1 MRLYSKKSGKLL
13 LVLLIVIVSLKSSFT
28 QSFSPNSSFV
38 SYWQIQ
44 ADAGTSLFFGD
55 IKQYQWW
62 PVYNYENEWKF
73 ALGLQLNK
81 QISPVFAIRGQGLYG
96 NLAGTR
102 REWNKHFETNYF
114 EFNLNTTVNI
124 NNIFARYRNDRFL
137 NAYLI
142 FGLGLINY
150 NTSIYE
156 LGSNKLLQSVG
167 NGNGKSFGG
176 RTLEGVFLGGLGLD
190 FRLTNRMSLNLETA
204 NRIMN
209 SDMLDGHISHFKYD
223 VYNITTLGIAYKFGY
238 SNKRGSPSEY
248 RKTTSSSR
256 SKTDKIE
263 NAEYDYSQQP
273 IQPPLIKADV
283 LVIPPVVKREPIKE
297 VEVLVVEEEPVYE
310 EVIVKEE
317 PVQLEFEYRVQIRA
331 KYGNAISI
339 NHLSNIYNISTS
351 QIKQNRH
358 NGYYIYTV
366 GSFSTYEQARVRRN
380 ELRLNNGITDA
391 FVVAFRNGSR
401 LYKLP

>member
-13 LVLLIVIVSLKSSFT
+13 LVLLIVIASLKVSFT
-28 QSFSPNSSFV
+28 QTFSPNSSFV
-38 SYWQIQ
+38 SHWQIQ
-44 ADAGTSLFFGD
+44 ADVGTSLFFGD

-62 PVYNYENEWKF
+62 PVHNYENEWKF

-96 NLAGTR
+96 HLAGTR
-102 REWNKHFETNYF
+102 RAWNKHFETDYF
-114 EFNLNTTVNI
+114 EFNLNTTVNL
-124 NNIFARYRNDRFL
+124 NNIFANYRNDRFL

-156 LGSNKLLQSVG
+156 LGTNKLLQSVG

-176 RTLEGVFLGGLGLD
+176 RTLEGVFLGGFGLD
-190 FRLTNRMSLNLETA
+190 FRLTNQMSLNLETA

-238 SNKRGSPSEY
+238 SNKRGSHSEH

-263 NAEYDYSQQP
+263 NAEYEYSQQP

-283 LVIPPVVKREPIKE
+283 LVIPAIVKQEPIKE

-310 EVIVKEE
+310 EVIVVEE
-317 PVQLEFEYRVQIRA
+317 PLQLEFEYRVQIRA

-339 NHLSNIYNISTS
+339 NHLSDIYNISIS

-380 ELRLNNGITDA
+380 ELRSNNGITDA

-401 LYKLP
+401 LDKLP